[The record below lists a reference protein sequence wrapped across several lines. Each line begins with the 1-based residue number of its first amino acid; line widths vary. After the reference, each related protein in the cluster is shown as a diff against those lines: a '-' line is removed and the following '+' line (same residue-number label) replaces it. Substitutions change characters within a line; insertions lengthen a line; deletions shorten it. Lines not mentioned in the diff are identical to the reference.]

1 MAVIGYYLLESIVVI
16 GHFRCEICTRSI
28 HLLVDG
34 WNVVG
39 RLAREGGVK
48 RMSGLVYEETRF
60 ETSRQ
65 NLIRTGL
72 EVKQILPY
80 SQKNNDTHHNKSN
93 RTHYKY
99 ILF

>member
-16 GHFRCEICTRSI
+16 GHIRCEICTRSI

-39 RLAREGGVK
+39 LAREGGVK
-48 RMSGLVYEETRF
+48 LMSGLVYEETRF

-65 NLIRTGL
+65 NLVRTGL
-72 EVKQILPY
+72 EVKQYSLTLRKTTHLPW
-80 SQKNNDTHHNKSN
+80 QVDEW
-93 RTHYKY
+93 
-99 ILF
+99 LV